1 MAENDLEFPITLSS
15 SDRITGLCRRQNQGL
30 CARETSALS
39 TKLHPQP
46 GREECRLGHL
56 FSSSS
61 TAVVSRACLASVY
74 LQTDAVHTG
83 ETARNCW
90 EQTPLGERFAG
101 ARSTTQFPHR
111 QWGKSL
117 AQIFTSHLNKQ
128 SPQTP
133 ALDPKPPHLLLSQ

>member
-30 CARETSALS
+30 CACETSALS
-39 TKLHPQP
+39 TKLHPHP
-46 GREECRLGHL
+46 GSGECRLGYL
-56 FSSSS
+56 FTSSS
-61 TAVVSRACLASVY
+61 TAVVSRACLASVIY
-74 LQTDAVHTG
+74 RQTLYTG
-83 ETARNCW
+83 ETARNCG

-101 ARSTTQFPHR
+101 PRSTTQFPQR
-111 QWGKSL
+111 QWGKSS

-128 SPQTP
+128 SPQTS